1 MPRILRKL
9 KIAEISTA
17 DRGAGE
23 GCQIVLRKAD
33 SEATLGFHK
42 DAEGRNVIRIA
53 DLAGV
58 AKVLGVKPSRVMKAL
73 RKLAKK
79 QAEPKPIAKVI
90 PMPTPPPA
98 PETETPYIKLCKYAA
113 AEARPNETAEQ
124 AFARVATTDPR
135 GVDLMTAA
143 KVADVAK
150 LGPTF
155 WPKPLPK
162 EPRVPVV
169 EPASTRTADVKPAV
183 EAPGGGYG
191 KLMQLAHTH
200 QAANGGTIEQA
211 FELMSRQHPD
221 LFQIA
226 KGTYGP
232 DETDPDE
239 VEPDTDNDD
248 EDANLKKLHSLRD
261 GILARNP
268 NPHPGVAL
276 EKAMSKPAGRKH
288 YAKYRDGVLGKRR

>member
-79 QAEPKPIAKVI
+79 QAEPKPTAKVI
-90 PMPTPPPA
+90 PMPSPPPA

-135 GVDLMTAA
+135 GVDLRTAA

-150 LGPTF
+150 LLAEAAAEGAPGPRGRAGQH
-155 WPKPLPK
+155 PHRRR
-162 EPRVPVV
+162 EARGRGSGRRRIREVDA
-169 EPASTRTADVKPAV
+169 ASTHTSGRERRYDRAGFRADVAA
-183 EAPGGGYG
+183 AP
-191 KLMQLAHTH
+191 
-200 QAANGGTIEQA
+200 
-211 FELMSRQHPD
+211 
-221 LFQIA
+221 
-226 KGTYGP
+226 
-232 DETDPDE
+232 
-239 VEPDTDNDD
+239 
-248 EDANLKKLHSLRD
+248 
-261 GILARNP
+261 
-268 NPHPGVAL
+268 
-276 EKAMSKPAGRKH
+276 
-288 YAKYRDGVLGKRR
+288 